1 MSQPLAAAPATRP
14 ASSVH
19 LTHRGRLV
27 LIIALVLVGFTLVSL
42 GRAATEAIAADPSA
56 PQSGVS
62 TTEWVVQPGETLWS
76 IAETVAPE
84 ADPRDTIARITALN
98 DLPESS
104 VQAGQ
109 TLRIPA

>member
-1 MSQPLAAAPATRP
+1 MSQTVAAVPATRP

-27 LIIALVLVGFTLVSL
+27 LIIALMLVGFAVVSL
-42 GRAATEAIAADPSA
+42 GRAATDAVAADPSV
-56 PQSGVS
+56 PQSGVA

-76 IAETVAPE
+76 IAESVAPD
-84 ADPRDTIARITALN
+84 ADPRDTIARIVQLN

-109 TLRIPA
+109 TLQIPA

>member
-1 MSQPLAAAPATRP
+1 MSQTVAAAPATRP
-14 ASSVH
+14 VRSVH

-27 LIIALVLVGFTLVSL
+27 LIIALMLVGFMVVSL
-42 GRAATEAIAADPSA
+42 GRAATDAVAADPAA
-56 PQSGVS
+56 PQSGVA
-62 TTEWVVQPGETLWS
+62 TTEWVVQPGETLWA
-76 IAETVAPE
+76 IAESVAPD
-84 ADPRDTIARITALN
+84 ADPRDTIARIVSLN

>member
-1 MSQPLAAAPATRP
+1 MSQPLAVAPATRP
-14 ASSVH
+14 ASSIH

-42 GRAATEAIAADPSA
+42 GRAATEAIAADPSV

-62 TTEWVVQPGETLWS
+62 TTEWVVQPGETLWA
-76 IAETVAPE
+76 IAESVAPDT
-84 ADPRDTIARITALN
+84 DPRDTIARIVQLN
-98 DLPESS
+98 DLPGSS